1 MQLLMREYKRLE
13 AIEDNI
19 IADTATTSEMKE
31 FLHLIVKSG
40 NEMEMLNYMRTIGFD
55 SIEEIED
62 FLSQEYKDKDKDKDK
77 DKGISTGLAIA
88 GGAILLALLFSK

>member
-1 MQLLMREYKRLE
+1 MREYKRLE
-13 AIEDNI
+13 AIEGNI

-55 SIEEIED
+55 SIEKIED
-62 FLSQEYKDKDKDKDK
+62 FLSQEYKDKDK

>member
-1 MQLLMREYKRLE
+1 MRLLTREYKQLE
-13 AIEDNI
+13 EIQGKI
-19 IADTATTSEMKE
+19 ISDTASPNEKAI
-31 FLHLIVKSG
+31 FLDLIVKSG

-55 SIEEIED
+55 SIEKIED
-62 FLSQEYKDKDKDKDK
+62 FLSQEYKDKDK

>member
-1 MQLLMREYKRLE
+1 MPLLMREYKRLE
-13 AIEDNI
+13 EIEGNI
-19 IADTATTSEMKE
+19 ITDTVTTSETKE

-40 NEMEMLNYMRTIGFD
+40 NEIEMLNYMRTIGFD

-62 FLSQEYKDKDKDKDK
+62 FLSQEDKDKDK

-88 GGAILLALLFSK
+88 GGAILLALLLSK